1 MFAHLTI
8 CHGLHVVVSDV
19 SIHLY
24 LCGPPVAQGLQLLKL
39 LWKGSAVGLSLTS
52 ALLQL
57 YALSCPVLYAMANNF
72 PLLYVCNEI
81 FASSLSVNCWFN
93 GCSCCKVGVKK
104 VLSLL
109 KPVITRCCFF
119 ITPNLWKTLALNP
132 RRLNVSVTVWWS
144 HSSHMW
150 PVV

>member
-81 FASSLSVNCWFN
+81 FASSLSVNC
-93 GCSCCKVGVKK
+93 
-104 VLSLL
+104 
-109 KPVITRCCFF
+109 
-119 ITPNLWKTLALNP
+119 
-132 RRLNVSVTVWWS
+132 
-144 HSSHMW
+144 
-150 PVV
+150 